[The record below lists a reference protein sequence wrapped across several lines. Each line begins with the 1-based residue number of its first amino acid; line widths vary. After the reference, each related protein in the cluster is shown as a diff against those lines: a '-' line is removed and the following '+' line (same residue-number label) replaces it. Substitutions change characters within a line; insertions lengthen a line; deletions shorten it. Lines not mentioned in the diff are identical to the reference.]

1 MNVPFM
7 DLKTQY
13 RTIAS
18 EINTRIANVVENA
31 DFILGEDLTLFEE
44 EFARYCN
51 TRFAVGL
58 DNGTSALEL
67 ALRAYGIGP
76 GDEVITAANTFI
88 ATVSAIAFTGAKP
101 VLVDIEPQTYNVA
114 VSDIE
119 PLITPHT
126 RAIIPVHLY
135 GQSANMEPIME
146 LAKRYG
152 LVIIEDACQ
161 AHGALYKG
169 SKVGS
174 IGHIGCFS
182 FYPAKNLGAFG
193 DGGMLVTNDPEI
205 ADRVRMLRN
214 YGQQQK
220 YKHLFIAYNR
230 RLDTLQAAVLRT
242 KLKFLD
248 TWNNARRRH
257 ASLYNELLST
267 SHLVL
272 PLETEYTHHVYHLY
286 VVRTAERDALQ
297 TFLKD
302 RGVTTGIH
310 YPIPV
315 HKQQAYQYLG
325 YRQGDFPNSEAYAEQ
340 ILSLPMFPELT
351 EKQIRYVTKTISE
364 FGRCKGKAA

>member
-7 DLKTQY
+7 DLKTQH

-18 EINTRIANVVENA
+18 EINTCISKVVETA
-31 DFILGEDLTLFEE
+31 DFILGEELTLFEE

-88 ATVSAIAFTGAKP
+88 ATVSAIAFTGALP
-101 VLVDIEPQTYNVA
+101 VLVDIDPQTYNIA
-114 VSDIE
+114 TNNIDSI
-119 PLITPHT
+119 ITKRT

-135 GQSANMEPIME
+135 GQPSDMDPIME
-146 LAKRYG
+146 IAKKHN
-152 LVIIEDACQ
+152 LIIVEDACQ

-169 SKVGS
+169 QKVGS
-174 IGHIGCFS
+174 IGNIGCFS

-193 DGGMLVTNDPEI
+193 DGGMLVTNDKEM

-214 YGQQQK
+214 YGQQEK

-230 RLDTLQAAVLRT
+230 RLDTLQAAVLRVKLKYLENWNEARRHHAGLYT
-242 KLKFLD
+242 KLLS
-248 TWNNARRRH
+248 NN
-257 ASLYNELLST
+257 NLS
-267 SHLVL
+267 L
-272 PLETEYTHHVYHLY
+272 PLETKYAHHVYHLY
-286 VVRTAERDALQ
+286 VVRTARRDALQ
-297 TFLKD
+297 KHLKNSGIAT
-302 RGVTTGIH
+302 GVH

-315 HKQQAYQYLG
+315 HTQQAYQYLG
-325 YRQGDFPNSEAYAEQ
+325 YRKGDFPISEAYAEQ
-340 ILSLPMFPELT
+340 ILSLPMYPELT
-351 EKQIRYVTKTISE
+351 EEQIEYVAKTIKK
-364 FGRCKGKAA
+364 FDI

>member
-18 EINTRIANVVENA
+18 EINTRIASVVENA
-31 DFILGEDLTLFEE
+31 DFILGEELTLFEE

-76 GDEVITAANTFI
+76 GDEVITVANTFI
-88 ATVSAIAFTGAKP
+88 ATVSAIAFTGALP
-101 VLVDIEPQTYNVA
+101 VLVDIDPQTYNIA
-114 VSDIE
+114 VSNIE

-135 GQSANMEPIME
+135 GQPADMDPIME
-146 LAKRYG
+146 IARKHNL
-152 LVIIEDACQ
+152 IIVEDACQ

-169 SKVGS
+169 QTVGS
-174 IGHIGCFS
+174 IGNIGCFS

-193 DGGMLVTNDPEI
+193 DGGMLVTNDKEI

-214 YGQQQK
+214 YGQQEK

-230 RLDTLQAAVLRT
+230 RLDTLQAAVLRV
-242 KLKFLD
+242 KLKYLEN
-248 TWNNARRRH
+248 WNEARRRH
-257 ASLYNELLST
+257 AGLYAKLLSNNNL
-267 SHLVL
+267 SL
-272 PLETEYTHHVYHLY
+272 PLETKYARHVYHLY
-286 VVRTAERDALQ
+286 VVRTAKRDALQ
-297 TFLKD
+297 KHLKNNGIAT
-302 RGVTTGIH
+302 GVH

-315 HKQQAYQYLG
+315 HTQQAYQYLG
-325 YRQGDFPNSEAYAEQ
+325 YHKGDFPISEAYAEQ
-340 ILSLPMFPELT
+340 ILSLPMYPELT
-351 EKQIRYVTKTISE
+351 EEQIEYVAKVIKE
-364 FGRCKGKAA
+364 FDI

>member
-7 DLKTQY
+7 DLKTQH

-18 EINTRIANVVENA
+18 EINTCISNVVETA
-31 DFILGEDLTLFEE
+31 DFILGEELTLFEE

-88 ATVSAIAFTGAKP
+88 ATVSAIAFTGALP
-101 VLVDIEPQTYNVA
+101 VLVDIDPQTYNIA
-114 VSDIE
+114 TNNIDSI
-119 PLITPHT
+119 ITKRT

-135 GQSANMEPIME
+135 GQPSDMDPIME
-146 LAKRYG
+146 IAKKHN
-152 LVIIEDACQ
+152 LIIVEDACQ

-169 SKVGS
+169 QKVGS
-174 IGHIGCFS
+174 IGNIGCFS

-193 DGGMLVTNDPEI
+193 DGGMLVTNDKEM

-214 YGQQQK
+214 YGQQEK

-230 RLDTLQAAVLRT
+230 RLDTLQAAVLRVKLKYLENWNEARRHHAGLYT
-242 KLKFLD
+242 KLLS
-248 TWNNARRRH
+248 NN
-257 ASLYNELLST
+257 NLS
-267 SHLVL
+267 L
-272 PLETEYTHHVYHLY
+272 PLETKYAHHVYHLY
-286 VVRTAERDALQ
+286 VVRTARRDALQ
-297 TFLKD
+297 KHLKNNGIAT
-302 RGVTTGIH
+302 GVH

-315 HKQQAYQYLG
+315 HTQQAYQYLG
-325 YRQGDFPNSEAYAEQ
+325 YRKGDFPISEAYAEQ
-340 ILSLPMFPELT
+340 ILSLPMYPELT
-351 EKQIRYVTKTISE
+351 EEQIRYVAKTISE
-364 FGRCKGKAA
+364 FGW